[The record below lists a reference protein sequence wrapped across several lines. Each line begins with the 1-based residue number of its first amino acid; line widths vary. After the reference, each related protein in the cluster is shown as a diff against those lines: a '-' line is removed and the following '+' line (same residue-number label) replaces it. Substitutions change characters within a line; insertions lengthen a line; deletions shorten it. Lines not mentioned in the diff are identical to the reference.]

1 MQNRLEIRA
10 KIRTYKD
17 KQTGEDKHVY
27 ATIGTAW
34 ADEDGG
40 GTISL
45 DMIPLNWD
53 GKAWMNIPKGRD
65 DRPLKQHEVIEAA
78 ADIND
83 KTDLSAIPFN

>member
-53 GKAWMNIPKGRD
+53 GKAWMNLPKEQ
-65 DRPLKQHEVIEAA
+65 DRPLKQHEVIEKANE
-78 ADIND
+78 INLD
-83 KTDLSAIPFN
+83 EPVSLDQIPF